1 MFENFVWKTWKSQGK
16 THLQGLDNQNIG
28 KDLPRIRVCMS
39 ITPYKVTIQ
48 ILKILTRV
56 SISNKR
62 ELVALNR
69 HSEMVLCWFYTNSYF
84 QMISIESYSIA
95 YWTLHGPF
103 VIFPWCNLQMLMRS
117 GSFPRLLG
125 EIKCLKFFHIVIFSF
140 LFSDEKDPF
149 NRSPLKLDQV
159 IPCQELKERIQ
170 AWLKENSSVRE
181 DVTGWSKH
189 RPNLAKSTLN

>member
-16 THLQGLDNQNIG
+16 THLPSLDNKSIG

-69 HSEMVLCWFYTNSYF
+69 HSE
-84 QMISIESYSIA
+84 IGI
-95 YWTLHGPF
+95 
-103 VIFPWCNLQMLMRS
+103 MLI
-117 GSFPRLLG
+117 LY
-125 EIKCLKFFHIVIFSF
+125 K
-140 LFSDEKDPF
+140 
-149 NRSPLKLDQV
+149 
-159 IPCQELKERIQ
+159 
-170 AWLKENSSVRE
+170 
-181 DVTGWSKH
+181 
-189 RPNLAKSTLN
+189 